1 MSLCKE
7 NNIPFGVYLYSYA
20 TTLDEAKSEV
30 QHTLRLI
37 KDKKLEYPVYLDVED
52 KKQMSLPKE
61 KLIEIVKYYCE
72 EIEKAGYYVGIY
84 SSLNRFNSN
93 LNSNE
98 LDNYDKWVAE
108 WNDKFTYNGKAG
120 MWQNTS
126 YEELSGIDAR
136 VDGDRAFY
144 DYPTIIRNKGLNHL
158 NETSFKYKIGEK
170 IYLTGNIYNDSDAQE
185 ILRNVCDEEFE
196 IENIIKDSIAMYK
209 INEGYVK
216 ESELY
221 KKVQE
226 N

>member
-1 MSLCKE
+1 M
-7 NNIPFGVYLYSYA
+7 YSYA